1 MFVFEVLKHPQDP
14 TFEQCVTFGKLNTI
28 KLKLGYNL
36 YHFMGCYGVPLLIM
50 MFCYAKII
58 STIASSNS
66 GSDNGQT
73 KRTEDTSLETGKS
86 KKELKRKKTSNLH
99 F

>member
-1 MFVFEVLKHPQDP
+1 MFEVLKHPADP
-14 TFEQCVTFGKLNTI
+14 SFEQCVTFGKLNTI

-36 YHFMGCYGVPLLIM
+36 YHFIGCYGVPLLIM

-66 GSDNGQT
+66 GSHSGESKQ
-73 KRTEDTSLETGKS
+73 TEDTSLDAGKS
-86 KKELKRKKTSNLH
+86 QKELKRKKTSSFH